1 MTTLTL
7 IGKPGCHLCDDARA
21 VIDAVLAER
30 PHVRVDERSIL
41 DDHVELGENLW
52 SRFSSGRDQQLWWY
66 RAVSEACSGCCSST
80 SSSTRISP
88 LPTRSSRC
96 GTRISWP
103 PAVPLLAYF
112 TGSSPG
118 GVLYCEI
125 VTTPPDTGCSV
136 VVDSFALE
144 DPEHAVIVHSDD
156 TGERVVSTGPFAEV
170 REFVGGTYVIEVAD
184 IDEAIAWA
192 RKSPASA
199 AGGHIEIR
207 PLAPY

>member
-1 MTTLTL
+1 MKYALL
-7 IGKPGCHLCDDARA
+7 LMG
-21 VIDAVLAER
+21 
-30 PHVRVDERSIL
+30 HVNDPAC
-41 DDHVELGENLW
+41 GEDGGA
-52 SRFSSGRDQQLWWY
+52 SPEEFFAFDQ
-66 RAVSEACSGCCSST
+66 
-80 SSSTRISP
+80 
-88 LPTRSSRC
+88 
-96 GTRISWP
+96 
-103 PAVPLLAYF
+103 
-112 TGSSPG
+112 
-118 GVLYCEI
+118 EI
-125 VTTPPDTGCSV
+125 TAAGV